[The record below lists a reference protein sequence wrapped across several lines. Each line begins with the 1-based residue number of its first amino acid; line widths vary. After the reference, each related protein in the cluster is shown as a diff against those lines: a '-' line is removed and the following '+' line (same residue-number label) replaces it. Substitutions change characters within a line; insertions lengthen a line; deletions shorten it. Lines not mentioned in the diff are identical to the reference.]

1 MAAFLGSLGPAA
13 VAADTAMAFTVSMP
27 KPETHIFH
35 VVFRCEGLKEETRD
49 FVMPAWMPGFYRLMN
64 YERFVSNFR
73 AEDGEG
79 RPLPWEKTAK
89 STWRVVSG
97 SAPAVVVS
105 YDVFG
110 NTSFVASNFLNE
122 QRAFVAPPGLFMFVE
137 GLLHHPVT
145 VAVQLPPGW
154 ARIATGLDPVP
165 GRPYTFSAPDFDI
178 LFDCPMLMGNQE
190 LAQFEVKGV
199 PHRMA
204 IENVPESVDRRRM
217 AADLQRMVQ
226 AATDLMGDIP
236 YKHYAFLLIGTG
248 NGGIEHLNSAA
259 CAFNGKS
266 LADEKGYQG
275 WLSYIA
281 HEYFHNFNVKRIR
294 PLALGPFDY
303 DEENLTDMLWVSEG
317 LTVYYEDVVL
327 VRAGLMTPEQFLE
340 RMKNAMT
347 RFENSPGQRYQS
359 AAESS
364 LTTWGTS
371 GVGGDRNTT
380 ISYYDNGGMLG
391 AMLDL
396 AIRHQSANRRSL
408 DDVMRALYRTY
419 DVGKKRGFTNAE
431 FRQECERAAGGPLA
445 EAFEYAAT
453 TKDVDYAKYFA
464 YARLKVEIERQDAP
478 GAYLGLNLR
487 AADGTLTV
495 VEAEAG
501 SPAAAAGL
509 SARDQV
515 LELDGTKATPKAL
528 NDLLAAKKPGE
539 TVKVKYARAGAS
551 KDIEIAL
558 AKNFKRIYSFIPM
571 SAPDPLQTSILK
583 DWLRK
588 AL

>member
-1 MAAFLGSLGPAA
+1 
-13 VAADTAMAFTVSMP
+13 
-27 KPETHIFH
+27 
-35 VVFRCEGLKEETRD
+35 
-49 FVMPAWMPGFYRLMN
+49 
-64 YERFVSNFR
+64 
-73 AEDGEG
+73 
-79 RPLPWEKTAK
+79 
-89 STWRVVSG
+89 
-97 SAPAVVVS
+97 
-105 YDVFG
+105 
-110 NTSFVASNFLNE
+110 
-122 QRAFVAPPGLFMFVE
+122 
-137 GLLHHPVT
+137 VT
-145 VAVQLPPGW
+145 VAIQLPPGW
-154 ARIATGLDPVP
+154 TRIATGLDPVP
-165 GRPYTFSAPDFDI
+165 GRPNTFSAPDFDI
-178 LFDCPMLMGNQE
+178 LFDCPILMGNQE
-190 LAQFEVKGV
+190 LAQFEVKGI

-204 IENVPESVDRRRM
+204 IESVPESVDRRRM

-226 AATDLMGDIP
+226 AATELMGDIP
-236 YKHYAFLLIGTG
+236 YKHYTFLLIGTG

-275 WLSYIA
+275 WLSYIS

-419 DVGKKRGFTNAE
+419 DVGKKRGFTDAE

-464 YARLKVEIERQDAP
+464 YAGLKVEIERQDAP

-487 AADGTLTV
+487 AADGILTI

-515 LELDGTKATPKAL
+515 LEVDGAKATPKAL
-528 NDLLAAKKPGE
+528 NDLLTAKKPGE
-539 TVKVKYARAGAS
+539 TIKVKYARAGAS
-551 KDIEIAL
+551 KDAEIVL

-571 SAPDPLQTSILK
+571 SAPDPLQSAIFK